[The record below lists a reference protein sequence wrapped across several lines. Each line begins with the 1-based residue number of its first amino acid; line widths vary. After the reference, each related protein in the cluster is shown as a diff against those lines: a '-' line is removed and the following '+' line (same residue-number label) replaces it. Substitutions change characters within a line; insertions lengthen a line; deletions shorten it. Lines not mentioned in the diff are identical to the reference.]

1 MPIPEHQLDTW
12 TNQGAT
18 ESAKRAYRSI
28 ENALNNPR
36 YGLEE
41 FDHTYETHL
50 QGSYRNHTNIY
61 GDSDV
66 DVVVK
71 LSMPFYEDLTELS
84 STEADRFWN
93 TYVDINYGFWDFYST
108 VFNALNRY
116 YGNANIEQGDK
127 AMKVKANDDT
137 PLSIDADVVA
147 CAEYRRYHSFSANGD
162 EDYTSGMFFETQ
174 TTGRPIVNYSKEHF
188 RNGAAKN
195 DATDGNYKASI
206 RMFKHVRNQL
216 QVRRLIGENTAS
228 SYFVENLLYNV
239 PNWRFTTSDLQE
251 RYEQILEYL
260 EDTSL
265 ENFEEQCQM
274 YPLFNDSDPDRWNI
288 GDARLFIEGLRTIWE
303 DW

>member
-1 MPIPEHQLDTW
+1 MAIPEHQLDTW

-18 ESAKRAYRSI
+18 DSATRAYRSI
-28 ENALNNPR
+28 ENALGNPR

-71 LSMPFYEDLTELS
+71 LTMPFQEDLTELS
-84 STEADRFWN
+84 STEAERFWD
-93 TYVDINYGFWDFYST
+93 TYVDIDYDFWDFYST
-108 VFNALNRY
+108 VSDALNRY
-116 YGNANIEQGDK
+116 YGRANIEQGDK

-147 CAEYRRYHSFSANGD
+147 CAEFRRYHSFNADGE
-162 EDYTSGMFFETQ
+162 EDYTSGMFFKTQ
-174 TTGRPIVNYSKEHF
+174 STGRSIVNYSKEHF
-188 RNGAAKN
+188 RHGADKNG
-195 DATDGNYKASI
+195 ATDGNYKPTI
-206 RMFKHVRNQL
+206 RMFKNVRNRL
-216 QVRRLIGENTAS
+216 EERRLIGEDTVP
-228 SYFVENLLYNV
+228 SYFVENLMYNV

-251 RYEQILEYL
+251 RYEQILGYL
-260 EDTSL
+260 EEANL

-274 YPLFNDSDPDRWNI
+274 FPLFDGSDPDRWNV
-288 GDARLFIEGLRTIWE
+288 GDAGLFIEGLRTIWE